1 MTLKTLK
8 STTLVSLFTSFCAL
22 QPGQVVA
29 ATTAVTITPATGASI
44 NFGSFAVLG
53 TCVNCTITISPTGA
67 RSASAGIVL
76 SNSGVGSAATF
87 TVTQTTCTGPAPK
100 CNGYTI
106 LGTSPSPLVAGGVSM
121 TLGAFTFNPTVGPT
135 GAPGVVNT
143 LSVGATLTIPS
154 KPTAGAFPVG
164 NFTVTTTP

>member
-1 MTLKTLK
+1 MILQMLK
-8 STTLVSLFTSFCAL
+8 STTAATLLVCFCAL
-22 QPGQVVA
+22 QPGQAQA
-29 ATTAVTITPATGASI
+29 ATTAVTITPATGAAI

-53 TCVNCTITISPTGA
+53 TCSNCTITISPAGF

-76 SNSGVGSAATF
+76 SSSNVGSAATF